1 MKESMLLKIAL
12 TTSLVGLILLY
23 IFSGRIEID
32 ESSIAK
38 IDRTD
43 IGDFVK
49 VKGIVSKVSDKDSY
63 VVLQIEEPKAINVIF
78 FKDKELGNLSINE
91 QDEVEILG
99 RVSEFKGKQQIV
111 ADRIRVIEER

>member
-12 TTSLVGLILLY
+12 ITSLTGLILLY
-23 IFSGRIEID
+23 FFSGRIEID

-43 IGDFVK
+43 TGNFVK
-49 VKGIVSKVSDKDSY
+49 VKGIVSKVNDRDSY
-63 VVLQIEEPKAINVIF
+63 VVLQIVEPKAIDVIF
-78 FKDKELGNLSINE
+78 FKDKELGNLTINE

-99 RVSEFKGKQQIV
+99 KVSEFKGKQQIV
-111 ADRIRVIEER
+111 ADKIRVIK

>member
-49 VKGIVSKVSDKDSY
+49 VKGKISKINDNKDY
-63 VVLQIEEPKAINVIF
+63 IVLQIQEPKTINVIF
-78 FKDKELGNLSINE
+78 FKDANMNVSVNE

-111 ADRIRVIEER
+111 ADRIRVIDK